1 MSIEKVVPK
10 NRKSKYDLMSRRL
23 TDTSNKLVIS
33 LKNICGLK
41 VYSREADFIKR
52 SQKMDK

>member
-10 NRKSKYDLMSRRL
+10 NRKSTYDLMNRRL

-33 LKNICGLK
+33 LKKYLRAKGLFTQ
-41 VYSREADFIKR
+41 SRFY
-52 SQKMDK
+52 